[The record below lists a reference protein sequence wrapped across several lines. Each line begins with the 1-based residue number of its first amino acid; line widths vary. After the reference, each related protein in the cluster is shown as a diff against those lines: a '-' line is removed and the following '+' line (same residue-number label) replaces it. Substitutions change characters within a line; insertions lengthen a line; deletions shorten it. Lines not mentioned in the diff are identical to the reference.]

1 MLDEGGNIRS
11 GCSFVSKG
19 YVYDQQLFSTKDE
32 LFKSKEFLQ
41 EEKEIFTQLRNVGVT
56 DEKQKLQV
64 FKSNGMSLPTKKIGK
79 KMETDQDCLEELSN
93 KL

>member
-1 MLDEGGNIRS
+1 
-11 GCSFVSKG
+11 
-19 YVYDQQLFSTKDE
+19 VYDQQLFSTKDE